1 MRARPAVAS
10 TSRRVGTLVSSTN
23 SNRNADAARAK
34 SAGPATK
41 TRGMTHAAVQR
52 DPWHGMDHGS
62 IQAGVSSR
70 SARVQRGHGTFRSRD
85 TFNTYPLQILSWV
98 THGNNSR
105 TQLT

>member
-52 DPWHGMDHGS
+52 DPSHGMDHGS
-62 IQAGVSSR
+62 IQADVSSR
-70 SARVQRGHGTFRSRD
+70 SARVQRGHGTFRSRVP
-85 TFNTYPLQILSWV
+85 FNPYPFRLHTEV
-98 THGNNSR
+98 TP
-105 TQLT
+105 